1 MNIRLTCASE
11 GSYLFRRIENVEVRT
26 IIFFLPQ
33 VKLKPPV
40 LLAHA
45 NVVGMTRKAHCPVT
59 ILTADAGAQQ
69 FS

>member
-11 GSYLFRRIENVEVRT
+11 GFCLLRKIGDVKIRT

-45 NVVGMTRKAHCPVT
+45 NVVSMTRKAYCPVT

-69 FS
+69 VS